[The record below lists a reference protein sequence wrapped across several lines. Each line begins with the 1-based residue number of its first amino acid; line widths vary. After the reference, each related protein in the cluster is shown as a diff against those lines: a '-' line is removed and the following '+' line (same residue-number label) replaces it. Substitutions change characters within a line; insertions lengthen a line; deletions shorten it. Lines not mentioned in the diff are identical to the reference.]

1 MCAFAKHHIEQAKER
16 LRNKLT
22 YEYITSL
29 PKYKNITRKQYEK
42 LINSIESVCLVI
54 LETVINSNQIK
65 NHG

>member
-1 MCAFAKHHIEQAKER
+1 MCAFAKHRIEQAKER

-42 LINSIESVCLVI
+42 LIDIIEPVCLVL
-54 LETVINSNQIK
+54 LETVINSNQLK